1 MGCGL
6 TKEKLQTEILVLQL
20 EKAEIQEERERLI
33 HQLKLLNRKN
43 NCSSNSD
50 SFSPSDISSNSRKL
64 SSRCGTNDTE

>member
-6 TKEKLQTEILVLQL
+6 TKEKIQTDILVLQL

-33 HQLKLLNRKN
+33 HQLEILTRKKIHSVPQSPSN
-43 NCSSNSD
+43 NSSNS
-50 SFSPSDISSNSRKL
+50 PKV